1 MSRILCL
8 LAPVSCGPHEAAS
21 CPDCPQGRGAS
32 WCQGDCVWSSA
43 GCTSSMSCIMSISR
57 CIQLVADG
65 WNYDTP
71 YRFHV
76 THLPDTGVIRL
87 KLYEVELETKVH
99 ETFTIMEKAP
109 NKAFSW
115 FTFTFKTLLLRHY
128 VNLNQPACPQRPWQS
143 NFVSNYFAKVR
154 FQL

>member
-1 MSRILCL
+1 ML
-8 LAPVSCGPHEAAS
+8 
-21 CPDCPQGRGAS
+21 
-32 WCQGDCVWSSA
+32 
-43 GCTSSMSCIMSISR
+43 CIMSVYR

-128 VNLNQPACPQRPWQS
+128 
-143 NFVSNYFAKVR
+143 AKH
-154 FQL
+154 